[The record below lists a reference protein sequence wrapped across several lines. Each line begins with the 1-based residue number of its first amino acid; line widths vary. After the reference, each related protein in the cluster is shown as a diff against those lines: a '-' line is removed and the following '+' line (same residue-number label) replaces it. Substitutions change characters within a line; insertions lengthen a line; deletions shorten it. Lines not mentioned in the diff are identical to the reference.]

1 MGNPQFRAPDTDAQD
16 NDRDPIDE
24 GAKRLLDND
33 GTDDSDNDS
42 GSDSGGSSDDG
53 DSGRSDTDDSKLAE
67 ELAKWK
73 SLARKHEKDSKGYAS
88 KLKQYEDAS
97 KSDLER
103 WEERA
108 TTAETAAG
116 KAEARAKAMEIAIE
130 RAPEHATL
138 AQVRAVAKR
147 VRGDDDDAL
156 EKDADELFEL
166 LAPAPSE
173 SEPKPGSKTSAR
185 PKERLKGGADPD
197 EEFEETDPRKLAAQ
211 LPRRR

>member
-1 MGNPQFRAPDTDAQD
+1 MTQPDTGGQ
-16 NDRDPIDE
+16 NDRNDALGVSEDE
-24 GAKRLLDND
+24 AKQLLGAP
-33 GTDDSDNDS
+33 
-42 GSDSGGSSDDG
+42 SDDG
-53 DSGRSDTDDSKLAE
+53 GDGGESGPKDGARSDTDDSKLTD

-73 SLARKHEKDSKGYAS
+73 SLARKHEKSYKDASS
-88 KLKQYEDAS
+88 KLQQYEDAS

-108 TTAETAAG
+108 NTAESRAG
-116 KAEARAKAMEIAIE
+116 TAEAKAKALEIAIE

-147 VRGDDDDAL
+147 VRGEDDETL

-173 SEPKPGSKTSAR
+173 PKAGTKTPAR

-197 EEFEETDPRKLAAQ
+197 EEPEETDPRKLAAL

>member
-1 MGNPQFRAPDTDAQD
+1 MTKPDGSDMDHED
-16 NDRDPIDE
+16 NDLGVTEDEAKQLLGARNEGGEAEPSGDE
-24 GAKRLLDND
+24 G
-33 GTDDSDNDS
+33 
-42 GSDSGGSSDDG
+42 
-53 DSGRSDTDDSKLAE
+53 GRSDTDDSQLAD

-73 SLARKHEKDSKGYAS
+73 SLARKHEKDSKNHAS

-108 TTAETAAG
+108 TTAESRAG
-116 KAEARAKAMEIAIE
+116 TAEAKAKALEIAIE

-147 VRGDDDDAL
+147 VRGEDDEAI
-156 EKDADELFEL
+156 ERDADELFEL
-166 LAPAPSE
+166 LAP
-173 SEPKPGSKTSAR
+173 EPKAASKVAGAR

-197 EEFEETDPRKLAAQ
+197 EEPEESDPRKLAAL

>member
-1 MGNPQFRAPDTDAQD
+1 MTQPDTGGQD
-16 NDRDPIDE
+16 DRNGIGVTEDE
-24 GAKRLLDND
+24 AKQLLGAP
-33 GTDDSDNDS
+33 
-42 GSDSGGSSDDG
+42 DDG
-53 DSGRSDTDDSKLAE
+53 DEGGDEPKGGARSDTDDSKLAD

-73 SLARKHEKDSKGYAS
+73 SLARKHEKSYKDASS
-88 KLKQYEDAS
+88 KLSEYENAS

-108 TTAETAAG
+108 TNAESRAGTAE
-116 KAEARAKAMEIAIE
+116 AKAKALEIAIE

-147 VRGDDDDAL
+147 VRGEDDEAL

-166 LAPAPSE
+166 LAPTPD
-173 SEPKPGSKTSAR
+173 EPKPASKTPGR
-185 PKERLKGGADPD
+185 PKERLKGGTAEPD
-197 EEFEETDPRKLAAQ
+197 EEPEETDPRKLAAL

>member
-1 MGNPQFRAPDTDAQD
+1 MTKPNGSDTGPDD
-16 NDRDPIDE
+16 NDLGVTDDE
-24 GAKRLLDND
+24 AKQLLDATD
-33 GTDDSDNDS
+33 GDDSDDES
-42 GSDSGGSSDDG
+42 KDG
-53 DSGRSDTDDSKLAE
+53 ARSDTDDSKLAD

-73 SLARKHEKDSKGYAS
+73 SLARKHEKDSKNHAS

-108 TTAETAAG
+108 TAAESRAGTAES
-116 KAEARAKAMEIAIE
+116 KAKALEIAIE

-147 VRGDDDDAL
+147 VRGDDDEAL
-156 EKDADELFEL
+156 EKDAEELFEL
-166 LAPAPSE
+166 LAP
-173 SEPKPGSKTSAR
+173 EPKTAAKVAGSR

-197 EEFEETDPRKLAAQ
+197 EEPEESDPRKLAAQ

>member
-1 MGNPQFRAPDTDAQD
+1 MTQPDTGGQD
-16 NDRDPIDE
+16 DRNDLGVTEDE
-24 GAKRLLDND
+24 AMQLL
-33 GTDDSDNDS
+33 GT
-42 GSDSGGSSDDG
+42 SDDG
-53 DSGRSDTDDSKLAE
+53 GEGGDEPKGSARSDTDDSKLAD

-73 SLARKHEKDSKGYAS
+73 SLARKHEKSYKDASS
-88 KLKQYEDAS
+88 KLSEYENAS

-108 TTAETAAG
+108 TNAETRAGTAE
-116 KAEARAKAMEIAIE
+116 AKAKALEIAIE

-147 VRGDDDDAL
+147 VRGEDDEAL

-166 LAPAPSE
+166 LAPTP
-173 SEPKPGSKTSAR
+173 SEPKPGSKTSTR
-185 PKERLKGGADPD
+185 PQPRLKGGTAEPD
-197 EEFEETDPRKLAAQ
+197 EEPEENDPRKLAAL

>member
-1 MGNPQFRAPDTDAQD
+1 MTQP
-16 NDRDPIDE
+16 DRDESENNDLGISEDE
-24 GAKRLLDND
+24 AKKLLNVNEDDKGGNGPNGAE
-33 GTDDSDNDS
+33 G
-42 GSDSGGSSDDG
+42 
-53 DSGRSDTDDSKLAE
+53 GRSDTDDSKLTD

-73 SLARKHEKDSKGYAS
+73 SLARQHEKRFKEASS
-88 KLKQYEDAS
+88 KLNEYESAS

-108 TTAETAAG
+108 TTAESRAG
-116 KAEARAKAMEIAIE
+116 TAEAKAKALEIAID

-147 VRGDDDDAL
+147 VRGEDDDAL

-166 LAPAPSE
+166 LAPAPP
-173 SEPKPGSKTSAR
+173 EPRPGDKTPAR
-185 PKERLKGGADPD
+185 PKERLKGGATPD
-197 EEFEETDPRKLAAQ
+197 EEPEEDDPRKLAAL